1 MNAEMQYKL
10 TASDLEILL
19 AISRGGTLAA
29 AAERLGVDA
38 STVFRCIQK
47 MERGIGQ
54 SLFSRSRSGYRPTEL
69 GEQLAEK
76 AEIIEVE
83 LESARSAAQMTPEE
97 IAGSVHI
104 TTTDT
109 ILHGLLA
116 PQLSAL
122 QRNHPLLQF
131 ELETANRLAN
141 LSRRDSDIALRA
153 TRTPPEHLIGKH
165 LGPIRVALF
174 ASQATGLSAGDRI
187 ESETRWIAPD
197 EALPDHPSV
206 YWRKRYYP
214 KASVA
219 YRVDSILTVA
229 EFIRMGAGVG
239 IIPLFLAKN
248 YPDLVQLTDVLDECQ
263 TELWLLAHQD
273 SRHLRRVSAVF
284 GHLSQNICLD

>member
-1 MNAEMQYKL
+1 MNAKMQYKL

-19 AISRGGTLAA
+19 AIYRGGTLAA
-29 AAERLGVDA
+29 AAERIGVDS
-38 STVFRCIQK
+38 STIFRCIQK

-54 SLFSRSRSGYRPTEL
+54 PLFSRSRTGYRPTEL
-69 GEQLAEK
+69 GLQLAEK
-76 AEIIEVE
+76 AEAIEVE
-83 LESARSAAQMTPEE
+83 LESARSAAQMTPEA

-116 PQLSAL
+116 PQLSVLKQA
-122 QRNHPLLQF
+122 HPLLQF

-174 ASQATGLSAGDRI
+174 ASQRAGLAAGDKI
-187 ESETRWIAPD
+187 ENKTCWIAPD

-206 YWRKRYYP
+206 SWRKRYYP
-214 KASVA
+214 KANVA

-229 EFIRMGAGVG
+229 EFIRLGLGVG

-263 TELWLLAHQD
+263 TELWLLAHQE
-273 SRHLRRVSAVF
+273 SRHLRRVSAVY
-284 GHLSQNICLD
+284 GHLSQTIVLE

>member
-1 MNAEMQYKL
+1 MNAKMQYKL
-10 TASDLEILL
+10 TASDLEVLL
-19 AISRGGTLAA
+19 AVYRGGTLAA
-29 AAERLGVDA
+29 AAERIGVDS
-38 STVFRCIQK
+38 STIFRCVQK

-69 GEQLAEK
+69 GLQLAEK
-76 AEIIEVE
+76 AEAIEVE
-83 LESARSAAQMTPEE
+83 LESARSAAQMAPED

-116 PQLSAL
+116 PQLSL
-122 QRNHPLLQF
+122 LNRTHPLLQF

-174 ASQATGLSAGDRI
+174 ASQISGLAAGDRI
-187 ESETRWIAPD
+187 DNKICWIAPD

-206 YWRKRYYP
+206 HWRKRYYP
-214 KASVA
+214 KANVA
-219 YRVDSILTVA
+219 YRVDSILTVT
-229 EFIRMGAGVG
+229 EFIRLGFGIG
-239 IIPLFLAKN
+239 IIPLFLAED

-263 TELWLLAHQD
+263 TELWLLAHPE

-284 GHLSQNICLD
+284 GHLSQIIRLE